1 MSDTATSADLAAI
14 ERLIGA
20 LPKERIEQ
28 LANLPGVRERIGA
41 TCELTARQLE
51 ADELLESNSTHCMLF
66 GGSRSG
72 KTFLIVRKIVA
83 RALQCTSR
91 HAIMRFRF
99 SHVITSI
106 ALDTLPK
113 VMKLCFPG
121 AIDGCRLDK
130 SLWTYYFPNGSSI
143 WFGGLDENERTEKI
157 LGQEYASMFL
167 NECSQIPLDSR
178 DIALTRL
185 AQNTELAR
193 KMYYDCNPPSK
204 RHWTHLLF
212 IDKIDP
218 ARNQPLTTPDNYVSL
233 QINPQH
239 NRINLPAEYL
249 KDLDNLDERKRRRFL
264 LGVFSD
270 DDETALWTPEML
282 DRGRLLDKE
291 PPQMQR
297 VIVAVDPSGCSGP
310 EDFRSDEIGIVV
322 VGLGDDG
329 KGYVLEDLSGR
340 FAPDRWKNIVAS
352 AFERHEADAVVAE
365 VNYGGAMVRE
375 VMRTATVGQLPI
387 PFREVHASRGKAVR
401 AEPIAAL
408 FEQGKVALVGR
419 FQELEHQ
426 LCAFTV
432 SGWTGQRS
440 PDRADALIWGLT
452 EIFPA
457 MARAGRSRRQ
467 PKIILGYADAKKGR

>member
-1 MSDTATSADLAAI
+1 MSASVADLAAV

-20 LPKERIEQ
+20 LPPEKIDQ
-28 LANLPGVRERIGA
+28 LSKFPGVRERLGA
-41 TCELTARQLE
+41 TCDLTERQLE
-51 ADELLESNSTHCMLF
+51 AEALLRSGATHCMLF
-66 GGSRSG
+66 GGTRSG
-72 KTFLIVRKIVA
+72 KTFLIVRELVG
-83 RALQCTSR
+83 RALSTTSR

-99 SHVITSI
+99 SHVVTSV

-113 VMKLCFPG
+113 VMRKCFPG
-121 AIDGCRLDK
+121 AIEHCKLDR
-130 SLWTYYFPNGSSI
+130 SHWVYMFPNGSEI
-143 WFGGLDENERTEKI
+143 WFGGLDEKERTEKI
-157 LGQEYASMFL
+157 LGQEYASVFL
-167 NECSQIPLDSR
+167 NECSQISLQTR
-178 DIALTRL
+178 NMAITRL
-185 AQNTELAR
+185 AQKTSLSR

-218 ARNQPLTTPDNYVSL
+218 SRHQPTTDPDNYVSL
-233 QINPQH
+233 QINPEH
-239 NRINLPAEYL
+239 NLANLSPEYM
-249 KDLDNLDERKRRRFL
+249 KDLDNLDERARRRFL

-270 DDETALWTPEML
+270 DDETALWTPEIL
-282 DRGRLLDKE
+282 DRGRLLDRAAPE
-291 PPQMQR
+291 MQR